1 MKKILIIVAITLF
14 YCIQC
19 NANDRISHIKDSLV
33 SFLKNTEMLTESYK
47 GEDLSDALICELRSN
62 KRISEALTGIFW
74 FTTLSSHSFTHV
86 VIVRGNKFQILN
98 MRDPLDKNILFLC
111 KYLRED
117 RGFTV
122 KDILTYIEKII
133 NIHRENM
140 SIRSDVIVFP
150 EQKSDK

>member
-1 MKKILIIVAITLF
+1 MKKILIVVTFTLL
-14 YCIQC
+14 YCMQC
-19 NANDRISHIKDSLV
+19 NANNRISYIKDSLV

-86 VIVRGNKFQILN
+86 VIVRVNKFQILN

-111 KYLRED
+111 EYLREA
-117 RGFTV
+117 RGLTV
-122 KDILTYIEKII
+122 KDVLTYIEKII

-140 SIRSDVIVFP
+140 SIRSDVIVIP
-150 EQKSDK
+150 EQRNEK

>member
-1 MKKILIIVAITLF
+1 MKKILIIVTIILF

-19 NANDRISHIKDSLV
+19 NANDRVSCIKDSLV
-33 SFLKNTEMLTESYK
+33 SFLKNTEMLSEPFK

-62 KRISEALTGIFW
+62 KRINEALSGVFW

-86 VIVRGNKFQILN
+86 VIVRVNKIQILN
-98 MRDPLDKNILFLC
+98 MRDPLDKNILILC

-122 KDILTYIEKII
+122 KDVLTYMEKII
-133 NIHRENM
+133 NINKENM
-140 SIRSDVIVFP
+140 SIRSDVIIIS
-150 EQKSDK
+150 K